1 MKEQIQ
7 SNLTTKKK
15 KKKKKLICEN
25 QNSLLRASLE
35 TTPNFFIVWIMNK
48 VGEFEF

>member
-7 SNLTTKKK
+7 SNLTTK

-35 TTPNFFIVWIMNK
+35 TTPNYFIVWIMNK
-48 VGEFEF
+48 EGEFEF

>member
-7 SNLTTKKK
+7 SNLTTK